1 MGRHVP
7 DGFTH
12 YLRGLARTLRDD
24 PRPDA
29 ELLTA
34 FIGGEQAA
42 FTALVVRHAPCVWAS
57 CRRVLGDDAAAEDAE
72 DAFQASFI
80 ALARQS
86 RVAPPTSVA
95 GWLSQVARRVSLN
108 VRASARRRAAAH
120 RRLYEMAAPRTDGPP
135 PDDELRA
142 AVREELAGLPERL
155 RVPLGLYYLEGKTQ
169 AEVGR
174 LLGVTEQAAAQR
186 LRRGLD
192 ALRGRLALRGAT
204 VTTIVLAAILGDLP
218 TVDAV
223 PPGLVEAAAEAAFE
237 AGGTAV
243 TTAARLA
250 QDALRASG
258 GSRHGLY
265 GLVLVAVAGTACA
278 GAVWSEPDKTDRPVP
293 VTPAASE
300 PPAGRL
306 DRFGDPLPDKALV
319 RIGTNRLR
327 TAQLTGDA
335 SLALSR
341 DGATIYSADGRAA
354 VRVWDA
360 ASGRE
365 SQVITGPPQC
375 MSVAV
380 SPDGRWLAA
389 GGMFEVW
396 AWEIGPDGPQFRWK
410 RKPKGIAYRS
420 LAFAPDGR
428 TVACGGDDEHAIHL
442 LAAATGETTCTL
454 DGRGHKLVYSH
465 DGRSLA
471 SWDRARMSEVC
482 VWDVAAAEKRRVLS
496 CGRDRAGWVTSFAF
510 SADDRTVVTAGRD
523 RTIRLWDLATGR
535 PRVLTDAA
543 SNNPFVAF
551 DADGGVLIEA
561 GDRRVRFWDPA
572 TGKAARPT
580 VEAPDM
586 TLNLIFD
593 ACRVSADGRRIAS
606 ATSTTIG
613 VWDLRTGRA
622 IGPTGA
628 PPGYVASVAF
638 APDGQTVGLIASAGE
653 FLFVTQLYDA
663 RTGRH
668 RGEFQTSGEGQGIVG
683 MSAPIAVAAKGEI
696 VAAGARVRLAREF
709 AITGL
714 CFSWRPGEKA
724 LAAETVVA
732 GTGVGGGTGLLPAP
746 ALSRDGRLLAT
757 NRSGGVVVVDRT
769 SGTTVATINIGPVTQ
784 LVFSPDGGSMACWE
798 PGAENTTVSV
808 WDTRTGTRRGR
819 WTVNAAPHAPAPPLA
834 LSPGG
839 TRLAIGSPVFSP
851 GNDTGSVRVWNVA
864 TGERA
869 WEASL
874 PTNPACAVEFSGD
887 GRAVATGGA
896 DGVVRVW
903 EAQSGLERFHRAGHR
918 GPVLALAFSPD
929 GQRMASGGADA
940 TALVWD
946 VRPDRA
952 PPAATPGAYWDALT
966 GRDGPA
972 AYGAVRALANDP
984 ATAVPLLKERLTAP
998 PPPPEQVKR
1007 WIAEL
1012 GDERFAV
1019 REAATRALAHQGATI
1034 EPSLRAA
1041 LRADPPAE
1049 AATRLK
1055 DLLRELGPR
1064 SAHKLG
1070 AVRGVEVL
1078 ELMGTPAALTLL
1090 RELAEAP
1097 ADTLLGQEARA
1108 ACRRLAE
1115 VGRTPAP

>member
-7 DGFTH
+7 GGFAH
-12 YLRGLARTLRDD
+12 YLRGLTHTLRDD

-29 ELLTA
+29 ELLGAFTA
-34 FIGGEQAA
+34 GEQAA

-57 CRRVLGDDAAAEDAE
+57 CRRVLGDDAASEDAE

-80 ALARQS
+80 ALARQA
-86 RVAPPTSVA
+86 RTAPPASVA

-108 VRASARRRAAAH
+108 VRAAGRRRAAAH
-120 RRLYEMAAPRTDGPP
+120 RRLYEMAAPRADSTP
-135 PDDELRA
+135 PDDELRTT
-142 AVREELAGLPERL
+142 VQEELAGLPERL

-186 LRRGLD
+186 LQRGLN
-192 ALRGRLALRGAT
+192 ALRGRLALRGMV
-204 VTTIVLAAILGDLP
+204 VTTAVMAAVLGDLP
-218 TVDAV
+218 VAEAV
-223 PPGLVEAAAEAAFE
+223 SPELIAAAAEAAVAAA
-237 AGGTAV
+237 AGGPAV

-250 QDALRASG
+250 QDVLRASSG
-258 GSRHGLY
+258 ARHGLY

-278 GAVWSEPDKTDRPVP
+278 GAVWSEPDKTNQSVP
-293 VTPAASE
+293 VAPAANE

-327 TAQLTGDA
+327 TAQLTGEA
-335 SLALSR
+335 SLAFSR
-341 DGATIYSADGRAA
+341 DGATIYSADSRAA
-354 VRVWDA
+354 VRIWDA

-365 SQVITGPPQC
+365 SQIITAPPQC
-375 MSVAV
+375 MAVAV

-396 AWEIGPDGPQFRWK
+396 AWELGPGGPQLRWK
-410 RKPKGIAYRS
+410 QKPKGIGFRS

-428 TVACGGDDEHAIHL
+428 TLACGGDDEHAIHL
-442 LAAATGETTCTL
+442 LMAATGETTGTL

-471 SWDRARMSEVC
+471 SWDRARTSEVC
-482 VWDVAAAEKRRVLS
+482 VWDVVAVEKRRVLS

-510 SADDRTVVTAGRD
+510 STDGRTVATAGRD
-523 RTIRLWDLATGR
+523 QTIRLWDLPTGQA
-535 PRVLTDAA
+535 RVLTNAA

-551 DADGGVLIEA
+551 EPEGNVLIEA
-561 GDRRVRFWDPA
+561 GDRRVRFWDPT
-572 TGKAARPT
+572 TGKAARPP

-593 ACRVSADGRRIAS
+593 ACRLSADGHRIAS

-628 PPGYVASVAF
+628 PPGYVVSIAF
-638 APDGQTVGLIASAGE
+638 APDGQTLGLIASAGE

-683 MSAPIAVAAKGEI
+683 MSAPLAVAARGEI
-696 VAAGARVRLAREF
+696 VAAGARARLAREF

-714 CFSWRPGEKA
+714 CFSWKPGEKA
-724 LAAETVVA
+724 PAIETVVD
-732 GTGVGGGTGLLPAP
+732 GTGVGSSTGLLPSP

-757 NRSGGVVVVDRT
+757 NRADGVVVVDRA
-769 SGTTVATINIGPVTQ
+769 SGKTVTTIKIGPATQ
-784 LVFSPDGGSMACWE
+784 LTFSSDGGSVACWE
-798 PGAENTTVSV
+798 PGAEHTTVSV
-808 WDTRTGTRRGR
+808 WDTQTGERRGS
-819 WTVNAAPHAPAPPLA
+819 WTVEAKRHTPVPPLA

-839 TRLAIGSPVFSP
+839 TRLAVGSPVFSP
-851 GNDTGSVRVWNVA
+851 GKDTGSVRVWNVA
-864 TGERA
+864 TGERV

-874 PTNPACAVEFSGD
+874 PTNPACAVEFSAD
-887 GRAVATGGA
+887 GRTVATGGV

-903 EAQSGLERFHRAGHR
+903 EAQSGLERFQRSGHR

-946 VRPDRA
+946 VRPDRM
-952 PPAATPGAYWDALT
+952 PATATPGAYWDALT

-972 AYGAVRALANDP
+972 AYGAVRALAKDP
-984 ATAVPLLKERLTAP
+984 TLAVPLLKERLTAP
-998 PPPPEQVKR
+998 PPPPEQVKL

-1012 GDERFAV
+1012 GDEQFAV
-1019 REAATRALAHQGATI
+1019 REAATRNLSYQGAAI
-1034 EPSLRAA
+1034 EPLLRAA
-1041 LRADPPAE
+1041 LRADPSTE
-1049 AATRLK
+1049 AASRLK

-1064 SAHKLG
+1064 SAPKLG
-1070 AVRGVEVL
+1070 AARGVEAL
-1078 ELMGTPAALTLL
+1078 ELMGTPDALKLL

-1108 ACRRLAE
+1108 ACRRLAKS
-1115 VGRTPAP
+1115 P